1 MEATTRVTAA
11 LQRLKAPFL
20 ELPDT
25 RLSIADA
32 ASISGIDHQLC
43 GIVLTALVDGR
54 FLTRGPDGAYR
65 RAPGVDD

>member
-11 LQRLKAPFL
+11 LQRVKAPFL

-25 RLSIADA
+25 RLSVADA

-43 GIVLTALVDGR
+43 GIVLNALVDGR
-54 FLTRGPDGAYR
+54 FLTRLPDGAYR
-65 RAPGVDD
+65 RTHAIDD